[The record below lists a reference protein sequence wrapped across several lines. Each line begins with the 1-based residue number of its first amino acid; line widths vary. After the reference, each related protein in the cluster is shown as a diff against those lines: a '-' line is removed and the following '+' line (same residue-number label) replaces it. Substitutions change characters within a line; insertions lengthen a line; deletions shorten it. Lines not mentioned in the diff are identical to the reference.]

1 METFKS
7 QNERLNFLS
16 VNMEEVIENCLEC
29 HRRCLSVMQHCLA
42 LGGNYVQPMIMN
54 ALSECSEVARVTAD
68 CIVTNS
74 EFSHDLASLC
84 ARVCENTARKCNE
97 LDPEDG
103 HLVTCVL
110 ICQQCADSCRN
121 MEH

>member
-7 QNERLNFLS
+7 QNERLNLLS
-16 VNMEEVIENCLEC
+16 VNMEEVIEACLES
-29 HRRCLSVMQHCLA
+29 HRRCLSTAQHCLA
-42 LGGNYVQPMIMN
+42 LGKNYAQPVIIN
-54 ALSECSEVARVTAD
+54 ALMECAEVARLTAD
-68 CIVTNS
+68 CIVSSS
-74 EFSHDLASLC
+74 EFSHDLAGLC

-103 HLVTCVL
+103 HIVACVL
-110 ICQQCADSCRN
+110 ICRQCADTCRN